1 MKKGSKKKIIVLIV
15 LVILIL
21 TITYFIFDILKKNTK
36 QEDIKIVATK
46 IVEENRQKEITT
58 YTIKIKDYN
67 IESIIKEIIFETE
80 EKAKSEYNKYE
91 IINEYEQR
99 EIGLELNKKK
109 LILTMP
115 EKQFKYDIEYK
126 EEYSTT
132 IMTQLGEQKEIINQE
147 KVKELL
153 LQQGYEIK

>member
-1 MKKGSKKKIIVLIV
+1 MKKKGKRIILLII
-15 LVILIL
+15 LVILMLI
-21 TITYFIFDILKKNTK
+21 IAYFAFDILKNNSK
-36 QEDIKIVATK
+36 QEDTKIVATK
-46 IVEENRQKEITT
+46 IVEENKQKEITT
-58 YTIKIKDYN
+58 YIIKIKDYN

-80 EKAKSEYNKYE
+80 EEAKLEYNKYE
-91 IINEYEQR
+91 TINKYEQR
-99 EIGLELNKKK
+99 GIGLELKKEK

-132 IMTQLGEQKEIINQE
+132 VITQLGEQKEIINQE